1 VQPHRSRYWLTPP
14 VERETF
20 EREVQV
26 VCDCY
31 HAAPTLAEHGV
42 HTVSTDEKP
51 MQVLER
57 AHPGLPLVPGHVER
71 RAFEYVRHG
80 TQCLIAN
87 LDVSTGQVVAPSL
100 GPTRTE
106 EDFVAHVAQ
115 TVDTDP
121 EAEWI
126 FIVDNLNT
134 HRSAG
139 LVEWVAQACGID
151 ADLGIKEKYG
161 ILHSMATRGA
171 FLGDPAQRIRFVYL
185 PPHTSWLNQGEIWFG
200 TLSRLVLRRGSHAS
214 EVALRHQVLAF
225 IAHYNRALARP
236 IKWTYTGRVTPTEQA
251 AAPVA
256 LAPPMQAQAA

>member
-1 VQPHRSRYWLTPP
+1 MQPQRSRYWLTPP

-20 EREVQV
+20 EREVQA

-31 HAAPTLAEHGV
+31 HAAPTLAEQGV

-57 AHPGLPLVPGHVER
+57 AHPGLPLRPGHVAR
-71 RAFEYVRHG
+71 REFAYVRHG

-87 LDVSTGQVVAPSL
+87 LDVPTGQVVAPSL

-121 EAEWI
+121 AAEWI

-139 LVEWVAQACGID
+139 LVAWVAQACGI
-151 ADLGIKEKYG
+151 ATDLGVKEKRG
-161 ILHSMATRGA
+161 ILESMATRGA
-171 FLGDPAQRIRFVYL
+171 FLGDPAHRIRFVYL
-185 PPHTSWLNQGEIWFG
+185 PPHTSWLNQVEIWFG
-200 TLSRLVLRRGSHAS
+200 TLSRLVLKRGDHAS
-214 EVALRHQVLAF
+214 ATALRHQVLAF
-225 IAHYNRALARP
+225 IAHYNRALAKP
-236 IKWTYTGRVTPTEQA
+236 VKWTYTGRVIPTEQTT
-251 AAPVA
+251 APT
-256 LAPPMQAQAA
+256 PFIETRNAQAA